1 MELFGVYFDRTLL
14 DTYLWLIFVGAV
26 IIFLFNALYY
36 KFNFNE
42 PIIKYFAI
50 QSITISLTI
59 FLIIFLTSDN
69 IDFLNNLENK
79 TVFFGFDF
87 LPVFLAVLFYFL
99 FSFIHFIVKFI
110 IDGFSSESQSSEK
123 SYRKFS
129 SYEEAVRVQNY
140 KPKSF
145 RQMLNDYFWIIVIVV
160 GILIMTILYY
170 IYSPYQNCVRN
181 YGLNSSNKEL
191 SEDTIRDAL
200 GRDLTKEEKHYIYSR
215 NVQKEGWNNAIK
227 LFKKE
232 YKKYCSALNSW

>member
-14 DTYLWLIFVGAV
+14 DTYLWVIFVCAV
-26 IIFLFNALYY
+26 IIFLFNAFYY

-59 FLIIFLTSDN
+59 FLIIFFYLANS
-69 IDFLNNLENK
+69 DFLNSLENK
-79 TVFFGFDF
+79 FVFFGFDF
-87 LPVFLAVLFYFL
+87 VPVFFGVLIYFL
-99 FSFIHFIVKFI
+99 FSFIHFIIKFI

-170 IYSPYQNCVRN
+170 IYSPYQNCLRN
-181 YGLNSSNKEL
+181 SGLNGFNNIDSNKEL
-191 SEDTIRDAL
+191 S
-200 GRDLTKEEKHYIYSR
+200 YSR
-215 NVQKEGWNNAIK
+215 NVQNEGWNIAIK
-227 LFKKE
+227 LMKKE